1 MKSLGLYFHIPF
13 CPYRCHYCDF
23 LSFANHEHMIP
34 EYVSC
39 LIRDLKFFLP
49 DFRDYEIKTIFFG
62 GGTPS
67 LLRAEQIERILSAVY
82 SYCHTAAEIEVTL
95 ESNPGT
101 ITLEKLSGYQAAG
114 VNRLSFGVQALQN
127 RHLKRM
133 GRIHTAEEAQEG
145 FKLARK
151 AGFQNLNIDLIF
163 GLPDQS
169 LEEWEES
176 LNQVVQWEP
185 EHLSTYGLQIE
196 EGTPFFTDYRQ
207 GIFSLPG
214 EEIEA
219 LMYEKTIKRLRTR
232 GYEQY
237 EISNFSKPGYEC
249 RHNLIYWNN
258 EEYLGIGLGAFS
270 YLSKKRFWMT
280 RNMAKYLKGEEK
292 ISGWEVLPLEKEVGE
307 TMMLGLRL
315 KKGISNVRFFGRFGK
330 RLQEFYS
337 HLISKY
343 EPSGLLKWEDDALH
357 LTESGFMIAN
367 HVIQEFLLD

>member
-1 MKSLGLYFHIPF
+1 
-13 CPYRCHYCDF
+13 
-23 LSFANHEHMIP
+23 MIP